1 MNKEERIQY
10 VLDNIKDNIAVNIA
24 LSLVEE
30 CDELQQENKQLKE
43 DRKVLFEENYN
54 KQKVIIQQSKIIDKA
69 IEYINALGTQEGMI
83 KDYKIDKWIKNDLLE
98 ILKGEDN
105 E

>member
-10 VLDNIKDNIAVNIA
+10 VLDSIKDNVAVNIA

-30 CDELQQENKQLKE
+30 CDELQQENKQLK
-43 DRKVLFEENYN
+43 DNWN
-54 KQKVIIQQSKIIDKA
+54 KLK
-69 IEYINALGTQEGMI
+69 EYIVNEYFMFIPLNATTKSIMI
-83 KDYKIDKWIKNDLLE
+83 LLE
-98 ILKGEDN
+98 KMQELEKGDSN